1 MNIFNIYKIVMCT
14 SNCIGS

>member
-1 MNIFNIYKIVMCT
+1 MCT